1 MFSDEKLKEIIQREL
16 DKKAN
21 SNYYSE
27 KNKLK
32 RHKEM
37 IESNE
42 KEAKRQ
48 NNPRIASTCMN
59 NDWD

>member
-1 MFSDEKLKEIIQREL
+1 MFSDEKLLKIIQREL
-16 DKKAN
+16 DKKTD
-21 SNYYSE
+21 YYSE
-27 KNKLK
+27 ENKLK